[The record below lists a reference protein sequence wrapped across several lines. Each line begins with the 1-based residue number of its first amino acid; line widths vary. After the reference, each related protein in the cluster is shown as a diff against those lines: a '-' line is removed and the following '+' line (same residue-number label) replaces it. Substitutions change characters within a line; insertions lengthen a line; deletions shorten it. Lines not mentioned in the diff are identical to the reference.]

1 MDPVLTQII
10 ITGLATTVSALAV
23 TIFRMQ
29 NQIIQEL
36 KNRIKEQDERD
47 RQRIEMQAKTT
58 TTLQAVV
65 DVGMER
71 LRAQSQAEQKP

>member
-1 MDPVLTQII
+1 MTQII
-10 ITGLATTVSALAV
+10 ITGLAGAVVSLAGI
-23 TIFRMQ
+23 IFKMQ
-29 NQIIQEL
+29 NAVISEL
-36 KNRIKEQDERD
+36 KDRIKEQDERD

-71 LRAQSQAEQKP
+71 LRSQGPEQKL